1 MTEEYPIDLS
11 KFINI
16 KEAEDNK
23 AASILVNIEYY
34 TTQKDLDP
42 IIKHAIQEV
51 TKGLLSSQSKGMD
64 YFNVVTIFPVNFQ
77 KKNMDMKLIVNLAKV
92 MIQLFPKK
100 LLKYYVYN
108 PPKIFNVMW
117 GALRI
122 VMDKELRQK
131 VVLVKPDN
139 TTITN
144 LDNNEDFSI

>member
-131 VVLVKPDN
+131 VVLIKPDN

>member
-42 IIKHAIQEV
+42 IIKHAIKEV

-77 KKNMDMKLIVNLAKV
+77 KKYGYEIDC
-92 MIQLFPKK
+92 
-100 LLKYYVYN
+100 
-108 PPKIFNVMW
+108 
-117 GALRI
+117 
-122 VMDKELRQK
+122 
-131 VVLVKPDN
+131 KPC
-139 TTITN
+139 
-144 LDNNEDFSI
+144 

>member
-51 TKGLLSSQSKGMD
+51 TKGLLK
-64 YFNVVTIFPVNFQ
+64 
-77 KKNMDMKLIVNLAKV
+77 
-92 MIQLFPKK
+92 
-100 LLKYYVYN
+100 
-108 PPKIFNVMW
+108 
-117 GALRI
+117 
-122 VMDKELRQK
+122 
-131 VVLVKPDN
+131 
-139 TTITN
+139 
-144 LDNNEDFSI
+144 

>member
-144 LDNNEDFSI
+144 LDNNKDFSI

>member
-1 MTEEYPIDLS
+1 
-11 KFINI
+11 
-16 KEAEDNK
+16 
-23 AASILVNIEYY
+23 
-34 TTQKDLDP
+34 
-42 IIKHAIQEV
+42 
-51 TKGLLSSQSKGMD
+51 
-64 YFNVVTIFPVNFQ
+64 
-77 KKNMDMKLIVNLAKV
+77 MKLIVNLAKV